1 VRRHRRRR
9 PMGGRP
15 SEGVVACVA
24 RGGCTEDEVQQR
36 CVWLPTEASLSR
48 GDCGGAA
55 GASRVGGCSGVGR
68 SGRKSYGGG
77 VFGRRSPRWGRHFGA
92 TPSSHLGLWVKTLS
106 IADERLR
113 RPRRRTL
120 PGVETSFGCGDSST
134 LPWLL
139 RLFRQFGR
147 ATVRQ
152 GVVSLKVEGAAFLLV
167 ARGRLSVV
175 ISSTCSGPRR
185 LALVQ
190 SPVRCGTTSIDGTC
204 GNNSRGRLG
213 LQQIMAGCSSMA
225 GATWCGTTS
234 FDGTGD
240 ILSLLARRQ
249 LFLVRKATS
258 GIRSSMEVS
267 VLF

>member
-24 RGGCTEDEVQQR
+24 RGGCTEAEVQQR

-55 GASRVGGCSGVGR
+55 GASRVGGCSGVER

-77 VFGRRSPRWGRHFGA
+77 VFGRLSPRWGRHFGA

-106 IADERLR
+106 IGDERLR

-190 SPVRCGTTSIDGTC
+190 SPLHQCGVGLRRLTALVATTAGGDSAC
-204 GNNSRGRLG
+204 SRSWQVAPAWLEPP
-213 LQQIMAGCSSMA
+213 
-225 GATWCGTTS
+225 GAEQ
-234 FDGTGD
+234 
-240 ILSLLARRQ
+240 RRSTAQ
-249 LFLVRKATS
+249 ATS
-258 GIRSSMEVS
+258 LVY
-267 VLF
+267 